1 MFLAVAAFASL
12 QLFAEK
18 KFSIGPYVSVKN
30 GTQYEYLY
38 SSADDDQEVSLLEW
52 EYTPLYCVGLSLDF
66 NRSGFNAFS
75 KMDAAIPVS
84 CGHMYDSDFFYVNGI
99 KDKCNFSKSKNSC
112 IKNFNTEIGTGYEFE
127 ILNSFLFKPSLK
139 FEYSYYSFKAENG
152 RGRYG
157 RAPYSKTGKDVNWKS
172 ENAKDVKLYGCEFT
186 RHLFNSWLGFE
197 TFYFV
202 RDNFSAGF
210 SLYTN
215 LYSYTYSIDHHLNKP
230 TEDTYLDM
238 GANSSFSKF
247 RYGFFTNAGL
257 TSRLS
262 LNASLVFTSGN
273 VDKGKSRYAD
283 YTKEF
288 HRVVQKTGSNVKQ
301 MNFTIGVKFAL

>member
-1 MFLAVAAFASL
+1 MFLAIAAFASL

-127 ILNSFLFKPSLK
+127 ILNSFFFKPSLK

-157 RAPYSKTGKDVNWKS
+157 RAPYSKTGQDVNWKS
-172 ENAKDVKLYGCEFT
+172 ENAKDVKLYGCEFK
-186 RHLFNSWLGFE
+186 RHLFNSWVGFE
-197 TFYFV
+197 TCYFV
-202 RDNFSAGF
+202 RENFNAGF

-230 TEDTYLDM
+230 TLDTYLDL

-301 MNFTIGVKFAL
+301 MNFTIGVKFAI